1 MWAFG
6 VMLYEMCT
14 AYKPTVLKNFE
25 YGSGDIPFRRQDWKK
40 LDHSKHIQELIAG
53 CLEVDP
59 TNRPTAEAALES
71 QWFQECY

>member
-25 YGSGDIPFRRQDWKK
+25 YGKSMCRA
-40 LDHSKHIQELIAG
+40 LI
-53 CLEVDP
+53 
-59 TNRPTAEAALES
+59 
-71 QWFQECY
+71 